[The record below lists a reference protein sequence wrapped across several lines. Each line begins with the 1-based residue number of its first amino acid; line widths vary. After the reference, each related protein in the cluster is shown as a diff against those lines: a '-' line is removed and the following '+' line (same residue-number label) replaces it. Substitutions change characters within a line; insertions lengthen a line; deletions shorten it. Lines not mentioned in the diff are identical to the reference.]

1 MKHVFLILVAALSFS
16 GCSQNQSAALDAEA
30 FSDQL
35 AANPD
40 AVLIDV
46 RTPQEFDE
54 GHLANARNVDWN
66 APDFL
71 SHVASVNIKAPVF
84 VYCLSGGRSG
94 EAAAALRANGYMH
107 VHELN
112 GGILAWR
119 SAGLPETARTGTAP
133 EPTAMSLA
141 DFNKLKASGNVLVDF
156 YAPWCAPCR
165 KMEPSLNELAQIY
178 KGSVNIVR
186 INIDEQEQLA
196 NQLNI
201 TAIPLLQLYRSGTVT
216 WEHNGLAEK
225 DLLDA
230 KLRECVKN

>member
-1 MKHVFLILVAALSFS
+1 MKHVFLLFVTVLSFA
-16 GCSQNQSAALDAEA
+16 GCSQNEAATLDAES
-30 FSDQL
+30 FSAQL

-46 RTPQEFDE
+46 RTPQEFSG
-54 GHLANARNVDWN
+54 GHLANAHNIDWN

-71 SHVASVNIKAPVF
+71 MQVAFIDKKTPVF

-94 EAAAALRANGYMH
+94 SAATEMRKNGYTT
-107 VHELN
+107 VYELT
-112 GGILAWR
+112 GGLLAWR
-119 SAGLPETARTGTAP
+119 SAGLPETIGTIPQAK
-133 EPTAMSLA
+133 AMSLG
-141 DFNKLKASGNVLVDF
+141 DFKELTASGNVLIDF
-156 YAPWCAPCR
+156 YAPWCAPC
-165 KMEPSLNELAQIY
+165 KQMEPSLKELTQTY

-196 NQLNI
+196 KQLNI
-201 TAIPLLQLYRSGTVT
+201 TAIPLLQLYRSGKVA

-230 KLRECVKN
+230 KLRECVTN